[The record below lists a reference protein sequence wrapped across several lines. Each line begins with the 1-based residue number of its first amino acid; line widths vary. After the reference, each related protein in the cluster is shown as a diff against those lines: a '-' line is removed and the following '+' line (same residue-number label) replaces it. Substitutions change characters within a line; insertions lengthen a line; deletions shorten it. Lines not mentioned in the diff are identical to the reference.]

1 MREFKQARLFL
12 LVRRFS
18 ENTAVWQE
26 AIRYET
32 KRDEAFDLFLASSR
46 VYGRPTE
53 HLVIQAAAG
62 LDSPELEMTERRLV
76 LPTQAQLR
84 ELKRQAGFD
93 ASETF

>member
-1 MREFKQARLFL
+1 MHEFKSARLFA

-18 ENTAVWQE
+18 ESAPVWQE
-26 AIRYET
+26 AIRYDT
-32 KRDEAFDLFLASSR
+32 RRDEAFDLFRASVR
-46 VYGRPTE
+46 VYGRPDE

-76 LPTQAQLR
+76 LPTAAQLR

-93 ASETF
+93 ASEIL